1 MPELAELTPYQFLS
15 PALVLEAV
23 EALCGK
29 TTGYAFALN
38 SYENRVYAVELESGE
53 QVVVKFYRPNRWS
66 DAQILEEHAFAFELE
81 EAEVP
86 VVAPLKF
93 DGDSLFELEGF
104 NYAIYPKRGGRAFD
118 IKTDEDLRQLGRLS
132 ARIHNV
138 GSQYKFAERIQLT
151 PYTYGWD
158 NLSYIRQSQFLPQDL
173 LPAYDAI
180 TSQLLKRITEIW
192 NNESFSMRLHGDCHL
207 GNILVDQEPFFVDL
221 DDSLTGP
228 EIQDLWMF
236 CSGQGKELSHQLGL
250 VLEGYT
256 EMRDFDYTQLRLVE
270 CLRSL
275 RMIHH
280 SAWLARRW
288 QDPTFP
294 KNFPYFVEGNYWQ
307 RQILDLK
314 EQLSLIEEP
323 ILVGV

>member
-1 MPELAELTPYQFLS
+1 MQILATETPYDALS
-15 PALVLEAV
+15 PSLVLDAV

-29 TTGYAFALN
+29 STGRAFALN
-38 SYENRVYAVELESGE
+38 SYENRVYEVELVTEES
-53 QVVVKFYRPNRWS
+53 VVVKFYRPNRWT
-66 DAQILEEHAFAFELE
+66 DEQILEEHQFAFDLE
-81 EAEVP
+81 EKEIP

-93 DGDSLFELEGF
+93 DGDSLFELDGF
-104 NYAIYPKRGGRAFD
+104 NYAIYPKRGGRSFE
-118 IKTDEDLRQLGRLS
+118 IQTDEDYRQMGRLA

-138 GSQYKFAERIQLT
+138 GEQRDFDERMELT

-158 NLSYIRQSQFLPQDL
+158 NLKYIRQSKFLPQDL
-173 LPAYDAI
+173 LPAYDAV
-180 TSQLLKRITEIW
+180 TTQVLKRITEIW
-192 NNESFSMRLHGDCHL
+192 DGEQFYTRIHGDCHL
-207 GNILVDQEPFFVDL
+207 GNILVNQEPFFVDL
-221 DDSLTGP
+221 DDSLIGP

-236 CSGQGKELSHQLGL
+236 CSGQGAELGREMGL

-256 EMRDFDYTQLRLVE
+256 EMRDFDYRQLRLIE
-270 CLRSL
+270 CLRTL

-280 SAWLARRW
+280 SAWLAKRW

-294 KNFPYFVEGNYWQ
+294 KNFPFFVEGNYWQ

-314 EQLSLIEEP
+314 EQLSLLDEP

>member
-1 MPELAELTPYQFLS
+1 MPEIALLTPYQSLS

-23 EALCGK
+23 EMLCGK
-29 TTGYAFALN
+29 TTGYVFALN

-53 QVVVKFYRPNRWS
+53 EVVVKFYRPNRWT
-66 DAQILEEHAFAFELE
+66 DEQILEEHQFAFELE
-81 EAEVP
+81 EAEIP

-93 DGDSLFELEGF
+93 DGDSLFELDGF
-104 NYAIYPKRGGRAFD
+104 NYAIYPKRGGRAFEVRSE
-118 IKTDEDLRQLGRLS
+118 EDFRQMGRLA

-138 GSQYKFAERIQLT
+138 GSQHKFEERIALT

-158 NLSYIRQSQFLPQDL
+158 NLNYIRQSEFLSPDL

-180 TSQLLKRITEIW
+180 ATQILKSITHIW
-192 NNESFSMRLHGDCHL
+192 DAEVFEARLHGDCHL
-207 GNILVDQEPFFVDL
+207 GNILVNQEPFFVDL
-221 DDSLTGP
+221 DDSLSGP
-228 EIQDLWMF
+228 EVQDLWMF
-236 CSGQGKELSHQLGL
+236 CSGQGQELSKQMSL

-256 EMRDFDYTQLRLVE
+256 EMRDFDYRQLRLIE
-270 CLRSL
+270 ALRSL

-294 KNFPYFVEGNYWQ
+294 RNFPFFVEGNYWQ

-314 EQLSLIEEP
+314 EQLSLLEEP